1 MLLLPSV
8 FKLTYRPMLRFL
20 SRFLGYWL
28 LAAALV
34 AAVVDGAKSIAAS
47 AMVTTSVAETWATI
61 RALLAPGE
69 AVEAVTTSTA
79 PWPLDL
85 AVTWVLT
92 APTAVIAA
100 TLGLVLLVLGRKRRA
115 ASFGRE
121 FAT

>member
-1 MLLLPSV
+1 MLLPLSAL
-8 FKLTYRPMLRFL
+8 KLTYRPMLRFL

-47 AMVTTSVAETWATI
+47 AMVTTSVAETWATLQ
-61 RALLAPGE
+61 ALVASGE
-69 AVEAVTTSTA
+69 AVEAASSSTA
-79 PWPLDL
+79 PWPLDFIANWL
-85 AVTWVLT
+85 LT

>member
-1 MLLLPSV
+1 
-8 FKLTYRPMLRFL
+8 MLRFL

-47 AMVTTSVAETWATI
+47 AMVTTPVAETWATL
-61 RALLAPGE
+61 RALLAPGD
-69 AVEAVTTSTA
+69 AVEAAGSSTP
-79 PWPLDL
+79 PWPLDFL
-85 AVTWVLT
+85 LNWLLT

-115 ASFGRE
+115 AAFGRE

>member
-1 MLLLPSV
+1 VLLPLSAL
-8 FKLTYRPMLRFL
+8 KLTYRPMLRLL

-61 RALLAPGE
+61 QALLAPGE
-69 AVEAVTTSTA
+69 AVEAASSSTP
-79 PWPLDL
+79 PWPLDFML
-85 AVTWVLT
+85 NWLLT